1 MGLRDRL
8 RRLEQVAEG
17 ETMHA
22 RCEECGEE
30 RRIGDVF
37 LDVVALDWQMH
48 QEGIDKLPAGTP
60 DDIRWV
66 WEHPCDVLA
75 LIDKTTGEHVFGE
88 GWASGARLVR
98 ENQRGA

>member
-1 MGLRDRL
+1 MESLEK
-8 RRLEQVAEG
+8 RLE
-17 ETMHA
+17 
-22 RCEECGEE
+22 RLE

-37 LDVVALDWQMH
+37 LDVVALEWQMH
-48 QEGIDKLPAGTP
+48 QEGTDELPLGTP
-60 DDIRWV
+60 EDIRWV

-75 LIDKTTGEHVFGE
+75 LVDKATGEHVFGE